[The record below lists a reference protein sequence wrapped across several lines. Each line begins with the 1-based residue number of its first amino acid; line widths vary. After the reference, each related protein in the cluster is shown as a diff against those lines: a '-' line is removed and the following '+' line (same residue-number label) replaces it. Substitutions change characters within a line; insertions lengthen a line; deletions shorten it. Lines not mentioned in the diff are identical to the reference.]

1 MGRIHLFELEDQ
13 SWFPSQLRSL
23 ITDLLQYQLTAFN
36 VYQPAIPKIQEVM
49 QKTNCN
55 QIIDL
60 GSGSSG
66 SVLQIQE
73 MLESEKKISISVTLT
88 DKYPNIERFE
98 RIRELSN
105 NRINY
110 ISDPIDATSVP
121 PEYEGLRSLFT
132 SFHHFPPEAAKKIL
146 QDAVDKEAPIGIFE
160 FTERTISN
168 VIKIILF
175 APLIVFLQTPFIR
188 PFKWSRLFWTY
199 VIPIA
204 PLAYCWDALVSH
216 LRTYSPEEL
225 QQLISEINSENYNWE
240 FGKLKSEESSFNITY
255 LIGFPTM

>member
-1 MGRIHLFELEDQ
+1 
-13 SWFPSQLRSL
+13 
-23 ITDLLQYQLTAFN
+23 
-36 VYQPAIPKIQEVM
+36 M

-73 MLESEKKISISVTLT
+73 MLESKKNSISVTLT

-121 PEYEGLRSLFT
+121 PSTRGCDRFS
-132 SFHHFPPEAAKKIL
+132 PP
-146 QDAVDKEAPIGIFE
+146 F
-160 FTERTISN
+160 TISH
-168 VIKIILF
+168 
-175 APLIVFLQTPFIR
+175 R
-188 PFKWSRLFWTY
+188 
-199 VIPIA
+199 
-204 PLAYCWDALVSH
+204 
-216 LRTYSPEEL
+216 
-225 QQLISEINSENYNWE
+225 
-240 FGKLKSEESSFNITY
+240 KLPKKY
-255 LIGFPTM
+255 YKML